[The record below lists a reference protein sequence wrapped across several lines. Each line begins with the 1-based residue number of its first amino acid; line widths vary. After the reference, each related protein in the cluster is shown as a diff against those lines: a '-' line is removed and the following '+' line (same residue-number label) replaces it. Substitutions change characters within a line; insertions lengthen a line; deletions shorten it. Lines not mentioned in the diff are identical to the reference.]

1 MSAEREQSTARPDRG
16 RLFALSSWPLRRKVA
31 LALAIPLVL
40 AATLG
45 GLRVASDLAE
55 AENSTASARQ
65 VTVLEP
71 AIDYL
76 TASSRAM
83 VAAQSDGKGSEQEVA
98 DAVEDLEAAATDLER
113 TRDSAD
119 LTPEQSRQVDV
130 VLDLSRVLREE
141 SDTLSPG
148 TWVAQLRQMQS
159 GVNRLVTTIADAQL
173 EPQPR
178 LQLLNETLAGRFS
191 LAMQQALVATERS
204 GDTGDLE
211 LFAELGAEGA
221 AIDRLASNLGEAE
234 PVVQTL
240 LTDNARRTRAV
251 RTGNDDLGGAEAY
264 QGYDALVTNLLDSV
278 DAELAASADAART
291 RAVINAGLT
300 AFALLAAV
308 LLALLAT
315 RLLLTPIRKVRQ
327 GALAVAH
334 QALPDAVAK
343 IRAGEEPDPV
353 TPIDVTTNEEIGQL
367 ARAVDDLHEQA
378 VVLAAGEA
386 ELRSQVSDMFVTLS
400 RRNTS
405 LVNQQLGLID
415 SLEKDEE
422 DPARLE
428 SLFRLDHLASRMRR
442 TADSLLV
449 LADAP
454 IPPSGQQ
461 GLTVGEA
468 MQAATAGVQDYQ
480 RVRFGS
486 STLST
491 RISDEA
497 ASDVVHLLTEIVDN
511 ALAYSPPSSTV
522 LLSSTLR
529 PDSVVLDIIDS
540 GLGIPDDALA
550 ALNQRLRA
558 GAEISADSTRRMG
571 LFVVS
576 RLAERHGIHVELN
589 RNAHGGT
596 TATVLLPAAILPDL
610 RDAATA
616 PAAPAAEPVA
626 ATHAPTTPS
635 PLGLARGNGDDIE
648 AAADTAARSRLDAI
662 LGGALGSGLTDG
674 GLSNG
679 GSGLPTRRPGA
690 SLGGDSPANP
700 LRSLGTPTARPDAPS
715 ADAQPADAQPAD
727 AQPASDVPPAAQ
739 LPGAPVQPV
748 QPVATPAP
756 AAVQSRNVDPLGDGY
771 VPPPASDDD
780 FDTPIFRQMRSA
792 WLSTSDNGQTWRTTE
807 VEEGWQVAERAVEA
821 PPTAEVTPSGLPKR
835 RPGAALVP
843 GGVTKESG
851 NIARDPE
858 AIRARLAAH
867 AAGVSRGRRA
877 ATATSPARHTEAE
890 DE

>member
-1 MSAEREQSTARPDRG
+1 
-16 RLFALSSWPLRRKVA
+16 
-31 LALAIPLVL
+31 
-40 AATLG
+40 
-45 GLRVASDLAE
+45 
-55 AENSTASARQ
+55 
-65 VTVLEP
+65 
-71 AIDYL
+71 
-76 TASSRAM
+76 M
-83 VAAQSDGKGSEQEVA
+83 VAAQSDSSSSEEDVA
-98 DAVEDLEAAATDLER
+98 AAVQDLEAAATDLER
-113 TRDSAD
+113 TRESAD

-148 TWVAQLRQMQS
+148 TWIAQLRQMQT

-221 AIDRLASNLGEAE
+221 SIDRLASNLGEAE
-234 PVVQTL
+234 PAVQSL

-251 RTGNDDLGGAEAY
+251 RTGGTDLGGAEAY
-264 QGYDALVTNLLDSV
+264 QGYDALVSSLLDSV

-300 AFALLAAV
+300 AFALLTAV

-422 DPARLE
+422 DPTRLE

-486 STLST
+486 STLAT

-497 ASDVVHLLTEIVDN
+497 ASDVVHLLTELVDN
-511 ALAYSPPSSTV
+511 ALSYSPPTSTV
-522 LLSSTLR
+522 LLSSTVR
-529 PDSVVLDIIDS
+529 ADSVVLDIVDS

-550 ALNQRLRA
+550 ALNQRLQA
-558 GAEISADSTRRMG
+558 GAEVSADSTRRMG

-576 RLAERHGIHVELN
+576 RLAERHGIVVELN

-596 TATVLLPAAILPDL
+596 TATVVLPAAILPDL
-610 RDAATA
+610 RDPVTSPTA
-616 PAAPAAEPVA
+616 PAAPAAERV
-626 ATHAPTTPS
+626 TVTPTPTAS
-635 PLGLARGNGDDIE
+635 SLVGASRGDGDDGGDRGDVE

-662 LGGALGSGLTDG
+662 LGGALGSGLSGD
-674 GLSNG
+674 

-690 SLGGDSPANP
+690 SLGGSSPANP
-700 LRSLGTPTARPDAPS
+700 LAPLGAPTGP
-715 ADAQPADAQPAD
+715 PATA
-727 AQPASDVPPAAQ
+727 VPPAAE
-739 LPGAPVQPV
+739 LPEAPAEPLE
-748 QPVATPAP
+748 TPAP
-756 AAVQSRNVDPLGDGY
+756 VAARAQNLDPLGDGY

-792 WLSTSDNGQTWRTTE
+792 WLSTSDEGQTWRTTE
-807 VEEGWQVAERAVEA
+807 VEQGWQVAERAVEA

-843 GGVTKESG
+843 GGVTKDSG
-851 NIARDPE
+851 NIPRDPE